1 MEGSPALSR
10 APGATMGNSAG
21 RSDFEWVYTD
31 QPHTQRRKEM
41 LGELGPQ
48 VGTALGPSG
57 VPGQPEPRGRS

>member
-41 LGELGPQ
+41 LGELGTQ

-57 VPGQPEPRGRS
+57 VPGQREPRGRS